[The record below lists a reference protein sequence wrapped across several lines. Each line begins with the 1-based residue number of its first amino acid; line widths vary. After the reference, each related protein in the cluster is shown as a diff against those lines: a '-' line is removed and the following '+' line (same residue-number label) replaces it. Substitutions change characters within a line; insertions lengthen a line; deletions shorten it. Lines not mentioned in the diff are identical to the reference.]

1 MIAFKTVFVYL
12 SIRWF
17 MNCFIS
23 SPFWFLITSTFVEAS
38 DVFFLSLN
46 VSLIRYLFRI
56 CGFQGTYLS
65 SDWFHQPFKTKK
77 LFDLKSLVKPVY
89 FISTALLFGL
99 PCFCGWR
106 FYLISSFLCFF
117 EDSGSHLL
125 SHTVSSAVP
134 SAGQALTF
142 VFGMGTGVSPGRIA
156 TRNIQVI
163 QFSLDNSTVKHFL
176 RRFTKF
182 LLRTH

>member
-1 MIAFKTVFVYL
+1 MIHELLHFFTFLV
-12 SIRWF
+12 
-17 MNCFIS
+17 
-23 SPFWFLITSTFVEAS
+23 LITSTFVDAS

-56 CGFQGTYLS
+56 CGFQGTYLF
-65 SDWFHQPFKTKK
+65 SDWFHQPFKTKT

-117 EDSGSHLL
+117 WGFWQPPTLPHRLQCSTLGRPGLNLRVRDGNGCVPWPHRHQKYSSYSILL
-125 SHTVSSAVP
+125 IT
-134 SAGQALTF
+134 Q
-142 VFGMGTGVSPGRIA
+142 
-156 TRNIQVI
+156 Q
-163 QFSLDNSTVKHFL
+163 
-176 RRFTKF
+176 
-182 LLRTH
+182 